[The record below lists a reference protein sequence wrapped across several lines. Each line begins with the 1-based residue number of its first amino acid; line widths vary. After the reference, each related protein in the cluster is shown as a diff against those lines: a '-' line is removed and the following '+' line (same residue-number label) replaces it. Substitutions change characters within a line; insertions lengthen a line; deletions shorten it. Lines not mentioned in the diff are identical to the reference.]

1 MDKIVKSGLKID
13 LHIHSCASGIK
24 DGKKVKH
31 NIVQN
36 LPILIRKL
44 NAEGVNICAV
54 TDHDVF
60 SYEIYSGLK
69 IAETQTGSI
78 QQVLPGVEF
87 SVCFENDDSEKKVI
101 HVVTIFSDEDNSKIQ
116 NI

>member
-54 TDHDVF
+54 TVHDVF

-78 QQVLPGVEF
+78 QKVLPGVEF
-87 SVCFENDDSEKKVI
+87 SVCFENDDS
-101 HVVTIFSDEDNSKIQ
+101 
-116 NI
+116 